1 MYFSKHHNRFV
12 AKPNLYQNNTKIEQK
27 SNINIGAGVS
37 VASEKIDDK
46 QRVPLENLIE
56 KLKIINIKK

>member
-27 SNINIGAGVS
+27 NNINVGAGVS
-37 VASEKIDDK
+37 ILSEKIDEK
-46 QRVPLENLIE
+46 QRLPLENLIE
-56 KLKIINIKK
+56 KLKTINIKK

>member
-12 AKPNLYQNNTKIEQK
+12 VKPNLNQNNTKIEQK

-37 VASEKIDDK
+37 ASSEKIDDK
-46 QRVPLENLIE
+46 QRLPLENLIE